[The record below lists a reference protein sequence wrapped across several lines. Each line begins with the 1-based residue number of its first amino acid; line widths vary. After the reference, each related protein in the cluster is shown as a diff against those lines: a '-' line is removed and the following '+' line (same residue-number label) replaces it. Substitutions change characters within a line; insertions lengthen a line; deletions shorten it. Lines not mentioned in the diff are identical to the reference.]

1 MTLASET
8 TPLLAP
14 RSSLRERKKLATR
27 RGIRRVALELIAE
40 RGFSHV
46 TVEDIAAAAD
56 VSPRTFFNYFPS
68 KEAVLFGADPGRAEE
83 VRAQL
88 VHDLPG
94 HSALEVLR
102 VVLTDR
108 ARQLA
113 AELAELGG
121 DPARWAAQMKAAHAD
136 PQLRAAQASHMAQVE
151 SSFASALAERLG
163 TDPDR
168 DPYPTLLASAATAVL
183 RATMSF
189 WASAG
194 GSVPLEQLADAAF
207 AALAGGFPEN
217 GPLRDLATGP
227 PSATPP
233 AGMPQT
239 APPGGTPPGATPPAG
254 TPQAGPATGPP
265 PAAPPGETPPARAPQ
280 AVTQN
285 FETERTTTDDH
296 V

>member
-8 TPLLAP
+8 SRLLAP
-14 RSSLRERKKLATR
+14 HSSLRERKKLATR

-83 VRAQL
+83 VRARL

-102 VVLTDR
+102 AVLTDR

-121 DPARWAAQMKAAHAD
+121 DPARWAAQVEAAQAD

-151 SSFASALAERLG
+151 ASFASALAERLG

-189 WASAG
+189 WAGAG
-194 GSVPLEQLADAAF
+194 GTVPLEQLADAAF
-207 AALAGGFPEN
+207 RALADGFPEN
-217 GPLRDLATGP
+217 GALRDLATGP
-227 PSATPP
+227 PQAPPDRAPPAARSTGAPPASPSDGAPPDGAPPATPP
-233 AGMPQT
+233 D
-239 APPGGTPPGATPPAG
+239 GA
-254 TPQAGPATGPP
+254 P
-265 PAAPPGETPPARAPQ
+265 PAAPPDAGQQ

-285 FETERTTTDDH
+285 FETERTTTDEH

>member
-8 TPLLAP
+8 SPLLAP
-14 RSSLRERKKLATR
+14 HSSLRERKKLATR

-83 VRAQL
+83 VRARL

-102 VVLTDR
+102 AVLTDR

-113 AELAELGG
+113 AELAALGG
-121 DPARWAAQMKAAHAD
+121 DPARWAAQVKAAQAD

-151 SSFASALAERLG
+151 ASFASALAERLG

-189 WASAG
+189 WAGAG
-194 GSVPLEQLADAAF
+194 GTVPLEQLADAAF
-207 AALAGGFPEN
+207 RALADGFPEN
-217 GPLRDLATGP
+217 GALRDLATGP
-227 PSATPP
+227 PQAPPDRAPPAARSTGAPPASPSDGAPPDGAPPATPP
-233 AGMPQT
+233 D
-239 APPGGTPPGATPPAG
+239 GA
-254 TPQAGPATGPP
+254 P
-265 PAAPPGETPPARAPQ
+265 PAAPPDAGQQ

-285 FETERTTTDDH
+285 FETERTTTDEH

>member
-8 TPLLAP
+8 TPLLGSHA
-14 RSSLRERKKLATR
+14 SLRERKKLATR
-27 RGIRRVALELIAE
+27 RGIRRVALDLIAE

-46 TVEDIAAAAD
+46 TIEDIAAAAD

-83 VRAQL
+83 VRARL

-102 VVLTDR
+102 LVLTDR

-121 DPARWAAQMKAAHAD
+121 DPGRWAAQMKAAQAD

-168 DPYPTLLASAATAVL
+168 DPYPMLLASTATAVL

-189 WASAG
+189 WAAG
-194 GSVPLEQLADAAF
+194 GGNVPLEQLVDAAF
-207 AALAGGFPEN
+207 QALADGFPET
-217 GPLRDLATGP
+217 GALRDLATQPVGP
-227 PSATPP
+227 PP
-233 AGMPQT
+233 A
-239 APPGGTPPGATPPAG
+239 AS
-254 TPQAGPATGPP
+254 ATGPP
-265 PAAPPGETPPARAPQ
+265 PAEVPQATPPSGAPQAAPPSGAPQ
-280 AVTQN
+280 AAPPSGAPQAGAPRAVTQN
-285 FETERTTTDDH
+285 FGSERTNTDEH

>member
-8 TPLLAP
+8 SPLLAP
-14 RSSLRERKKLATR
+14 HSSLRERKKLATR

-83 VRAQL
+83 VRARL

-94 HSALEVLR
+94 HSAVEVLR

-113 AELAELGG
+113 AELAELGE
-121 DPARWAAQMKAAHAD
+121 PARWAVQMKAAQAD
-136 PQLRAAQASHMAQVE
+136 PQLRAAQASHMAWVE

-163 TDPDR
+163 TDPNR
-168 DPYPTLLASAATAVL
+168 DPYPMLLASTATAVL
-183 RATMSF
+183 RAIMSF
-189 WASAG
+189 WAAAG
-194 GSVPLEQLADAAF
+194 GTVPLEQLADAAF
-207 AALAGGFPEN
+207 QSLADGFPEN
-217 GPLRDLATGP
+217 GALRDLAAG
-227 PSATPP
+227 APP
-233 AGMPQT
+233 AG
-239 APPGGTPPGATPPAG
+239 
-254 TPQAGPATGPP
+254 
-265 PAAPPGETPPARAPQ
+265 APQ
-280 AVTQN
+280 AVTQD
-285 FETERTTTDDH
+285 FETERTTNR
-296 V
+296 